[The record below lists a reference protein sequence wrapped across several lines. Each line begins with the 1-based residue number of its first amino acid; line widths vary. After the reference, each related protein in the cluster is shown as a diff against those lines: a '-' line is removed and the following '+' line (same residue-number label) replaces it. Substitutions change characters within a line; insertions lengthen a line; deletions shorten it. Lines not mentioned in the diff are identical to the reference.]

1 MSFFQLDPTGA
12 WAVDPVHSE
21 IGFSVRH
28 LGAGKTRGKFTDF
41 TGTLVADPKNLAK
54 SSVTFTVQAKS
65 VDTANTARDNHLRS
79 PEFFDVAKFPTLS
92 FVSTKIEK
100 AGTSYRATGKLT
112 IHGVT
117 KTISFPFVTIS
128 FPFAISGPST
138 GMQKETRAGVEA
150 RFTVNRKDFG
160 LTWNKLIEGTQVV
173 GELVEI
179 SLDLE
184 GIKK

>member
-1 MSFFQLDPTGA
+1 MPFFQLDPTGT
-12 WAVDPVHSE
+12 WAVDNVHSE

-41 TGTLVADPKNLAK
+41 TGAVIADPKNLAK
-54 SSVTFTVQAKS
+54 SSVSFTVQAKS
-65 VDTANTARDNHLRS
+65 VDTANEARDKHLRS
-79 PEFFDVAKFPTLS
+79 GDFFDVEKFPTLS

-100 AGTSYRATGKLT
+100 AGAGYKATGKLT

-117 KTISFPFVTIS
+117 KVISFPFTVS
-128 FPFAISGPST
+128 KPVK

-150 RFTVNRKDFG
+150 RFSVNRKDYG
-160 LTWNKLIEGTQVV
+160 LIWNALVEGTQVV
-173 GELVEI
+173 GEQVEI

-184 GIKK
+184 GVKK